1 MFTLISLVMWATYTA
16 LALMDLADKD
26 PNQNI
31 QLDLIVICVWG
42 VFNAALILMRRSR
55 GGSLGRSA
63 DSWFDFGDIGGGGDG
78 GGGGGG
84 GGGD

>member
-16 LALMDLADKD
+16 LALMDLADKNPD
-26 PNQNI
+26 QNI

-55 GGSLGRSA
+55 GGSSGRPG
-63 DSWFDFGDIGGGGDG
+63 DSFFDFGGDSGGGGD
-78 GGGGGG
+78 
-84 GGGD
+84 